1 VRSSVELPRA
11 YLVLAPLVA
20 ALVVAAPGGA
30 HSVLER
36 STTDRPDDISGP
48 QIHAVYVV
56 PAGGTDRGLDSNG
69 TIAASVNNWEAWLRG
84 QTGGRGLR
92 LDTYNGAVDVT
103 FFRMTETDAQVTA
116 TGAFVR
122 DAIEREL
129 KGAGLVKPGKL
140 YAAYYDGN
148 STFACGGGA
157 WPPTLPGIVGAVY
170 MPPTFW
176 NTVGDPCYVPARSL
190 AGMQLM
196 DYAILHELMHTMG
209 FVATCSPHFT
219 RSGHVSDS
227 PADLMYAGDQ
237 DWHPSVLDV
246 GRDDYFD
253 AHIPGC
259 PDLADSVYLEGNDP
273 FKLTAVVGGHGRVTS
288 TPAGIGCPGSCT
300 AGFDR
305 GSTVSLSE
313 RPAAGSR
320 FVGWSGA
327 CSAAAA
333 TCSVTMSGD
342 RSVTAT
348 FGAVPRPKCRK
359 GEKSTKK
366 YPCKR

>member
-1 VRSSVELPRA
+1 LPRA
-11 YLVLAPLVA
+11 YVVLAPLVA
-20 ALVVAAPGGA
+20 AFVVAAPAGA
-30 HSVLER
+30 HPSLDR
-36 STTDRPDDISGP
+36 STTDRPDDVAGP

-56 PAGGTDRGLDSNG
+56 PADGTDRGLDTNG
-69 TIAASVNNWEAWLRG
+69 TIAASVNNWETWLRG

-92 LDTYNGAVDVT
+92 LDTYHGAVDVT

-129 KGAGLVKPGKL
+129 KGAGFVKPGKL
-140 YAAYYDGN
+140 YAVYYDGN

-176 NTVGDPCYVPARSL
+176 NTAGDPCYVPSRSL

-196 DYAILHELMHTMG
+196 DYGIPHELLHTMG
-209 FVATCSPHFT
+209 FVAPCSPHFT
-219 RSGHVSDS
+219 RAGHVSDS
-227 PADLMYAGDQ
+227 PTDLMYAGDQ

-253 AHIPGC
+253 AHVPGC

-273 FKLTAVVGGHGRVTS
+273 FELTVVGGHGRVTS
-288 TPAGIGCPGSCT
+288 FPAGIGCPGTCKT
-300 AGFDR
+300 GFDR
-305 GSTVSLSE
+305 GSTVSLSA
-313 RPAAGSR
+313 RPLAGSR
-320 FVGWSGA
+320 FVAWSSA
-327 CSAAAA
+327 CSGAAAA
-333 TCSVTMSGD
+333 CLVTMSAD
-342 RSVTAT
+342 QSVVAT
-348 FGAVPRPKCRK
+348 FAAVRLPKCRNGK
-359 GEKSTKK
+359 KSTRKH
-366 YPCKR
+366 PCRR